1 MNGILEM
8 ELRLFKQRVHT
19 SAEFCEDFYSYLLEN
34 KKTKQSPA

>member
-8 ELRLFKQRVHT
+8 ELRLSNYRVHT
-19 SAEFCEDFYSYLLEN
+19 SAELCEDLYSYLLEN